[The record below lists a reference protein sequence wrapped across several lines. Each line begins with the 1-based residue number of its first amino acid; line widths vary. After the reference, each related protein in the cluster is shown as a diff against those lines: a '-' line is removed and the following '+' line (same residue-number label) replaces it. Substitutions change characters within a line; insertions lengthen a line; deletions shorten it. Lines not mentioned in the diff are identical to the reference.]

1 MRSLLT
7 LVCSAA
13 LLAAASA
20 AELKVKITDP
30 QSAAVAGAQVSLL
43 AEHNA
48 AVVEVQ
54 NTSGDGT
61 AAFTGVTAG
70 RYRLQVL
77 APGFSPANEHVSL
90 PQDSV
95 LTLKLEIATA
105 TEKVVVSATRSPVP
119 EQDTA
124 ASVASLESPQL
135 ETMNSPSASDALRFL
150 PGAVINTAGQRG
162 GLASLFVRG
171 GDSRYNKVIID
182 AVPVNDPGGTF
193 DFGVI
198 PLAEADRLEFVRGA
212 QSTLYGSDAMTSVV
226 QVFTRTGKTEVPE
239 LRSTPPT
246 VIRRSP
252 ARATVSITTFSQI
265 SSTPMARE

>member
-95 LTLKLEIATA
+95 LTIKIQIATA
-105 TEKVVVSATRSPVP
+105 TEKVVVTATRSPVP

-135 ETMNSPSASDALRFL
+135 ETMNSPSASDALRVM

-171 GDSRYNKVIID
+171 GESRYNKVIVD
-182 AVPVNDPGGTF
+182 DVMVNDPGGTF
-193 DFGVI
+193 DFGVVPSYQI
-198 PLAEADRLEFVRGA
+198 DRIELVRGA
-212 QSTLYGSDAMTSVV
+212 DSTLYGSDAMTSVV
-226 QVFTRTGKTEVPE
+226 QFFTRNGSTRTPE
-239 LRSTPPT
+239 LRFGADGGTF
-246 VIRRSP
+246 RS
-252 ARATVSITTFSQI
+252 AHGYA
-265 SSTPMARE
+265 

>member
-135 ETMNSPSASDALRFL
+135 ETMNSPSASDACVFY
-150 PGAVINTAGQRG
+150 RG
-162 GLASLFVRG
+162 R
-171 GDSRYNKVIID
+171 
-182 AVPVNDPGGTF
+182 
-193 DFGVI
+193 
-198 PLAEADRLEFVRGA
+198 
-212 QSTLYGSDAMTSVV
+212 
-226 QVFTRTGKTEVPE
+226 
-239 LRSTPPT
+239 
-246 VIRRSP
+246 
-252 ARATVSITTFSQI
+252 
-265 SSTPMARE
+265 